1 MSTTGGGEG
10 EGRGGERGTRRASR
24 AGGSCE
30 SERDGREAGTYISRV
45 CPRPISGKSGDAPA
59 PGALISPRLRSAFNP
74 NCMRLSSRVHRPST
88 SVRVTGRDHA
98 LCLNSPVGSREGA
111 LLKRL
116 SILRVCRSVSQVP
129 CYPAFL
135 GSFSYTAISD
145 HFPSEKTPTEEGEA
159 DIHPCALHEVRTYPA
174 SSNQTV

>member
-10 EGRGGERGTRRASR
+10 EGRGGERGTRRESR

-88 SVRVTGRDHA
+88 AVRVTGPDHA
-98 LCLNSPVGSREGA
+98 PCLNSPVGLQRRGA
-111 LLKRL
+111 AQEALHTTSMPQCFAGTLLPRL
-116 SILRVCRSVSQVP
+116 PRKFLLHCNLR
-129 CYPAFL
+129 
-135 GSFSYTAISD
+135 SFS
-145 HFPSEKTPTEEGEA
+145 
-159 DIHPCALHEVRTYPA
+159 
-174 SSNQTV
+174 Q